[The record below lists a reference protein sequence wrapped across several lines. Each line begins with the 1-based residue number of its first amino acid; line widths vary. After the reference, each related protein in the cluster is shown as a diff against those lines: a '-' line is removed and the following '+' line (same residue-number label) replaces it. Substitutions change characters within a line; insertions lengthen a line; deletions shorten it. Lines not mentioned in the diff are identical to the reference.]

1 MENLEQLFLFIE
13 KNKNILFFYRIR
25 TYYHYNE
32 FLLRSISMINILIRY
47 KYWFVCFFFWK
58 HTIEIFKR
66 TEWDRGKTSFY
77 GFQIKGN
84 PKLLHKS
91 EPPKRKMEF
100 YGNSITAGY
109 AVEDTSGKDSPD
121 STFTNNYSI
130 DPLRYKR

>member
-1 MENLEQLFLFIE
+1 FILHTDTIKRYYQLASQLP
-13 KNKNILFFYRIR
+13 KG
-25 TYYHYNE
+25 
-32 FLLRSISMINILIRY
+32 
-47 KYWFVCFFFWK
+47 K

-109 AVEDTSGKDSPD
+109 AVEDTS
-121 STFTNNYSI
+121 
-130 DPLRYKR
+130 